1 MNHIRERL
9 PDMKTRINSLI
20 TQTSQELLS
29 YGDPKL
35 EGKSN
40 RVRNFFN
47 GILCISFFKKTK
59 FSIQFN
65 TKKKIL

>member
-29 YGDPKL
+29 YGDPTL

-40 RVRNFFN
+40 RVR
-47 GILCISFFKKTK
+47 
-59 FSIQFN
+59 
-65 TKKKIL
+65 

>member
-9 PDMKTRINSLI
+9 PDIKTRINSLI

-40 RVRNFFN
+40 RVN
-47 GILCISFFKKTK
+47 
-59 FSIQFN
+59 
-65 TKKKIL
+65 